1 MKGLLYKE
9 YCLTAFQAKTWLFLL
24 LFFIIFCVCTGDTG
38 PFTAGICAAAI
49 ANTFSVFSIEKR
61 SKSDRGSAVYPVTRR
76 EIVAARY
83 ISLLCFDLCGA
94 FLCGA
99 SALALGALLGESIP
113 ETAASLLAVLAVS
126 ILMQVFLLP
135 AIYRFGEARA
145 RIFLIALVAAA
156 MFVFVRVLAAPFSG
170 LTEEET
176 WKLLALGLI
185 LSAALIYPSW
195 LLSAR
200 SMEKRDL

>member
-9 YCLTAFQAKTWLFLL
+9 YCLAAFQAKTWLFLL
-24 LFFIIFCVCTGDTG
+24 LFFTVFSVFTGDIG
-38 PFTAGICAAAI
+38 PFAAGVCAAAI
-49 ANTFSVFSIEKR
+49 ANTFSVFSIERR
-61 SKSDRGSAVYPVTRR
+61 SQSDRGSALYPVTRR

-94 FLCGA
+94 LLYGA
-99 SALALGALLGESIP
+99 SALALGALLGESLP
-113 ETAASLLAVLAVS
+113 ETAASLLAVLALS
-126 ILMQVFLLP
+126 ILAQMMILP
-135 AIYRFGEARA
+135 VIYRFGEAWA
-145 RIFLIALVAAA
+145 RIFLIVLTVAAIFGGA
-156 MFVFVRVLAAPFSG
+156 PILAASASRM
-170 LTEEET
+170 TEAGI
-176 WKLLALGLI
+176 WKLLTLGLI

>member
-94 FLCGA
+94 LLCGA
-99 SALALGALLGESIP
+99 SALALGESIP
-113 ETAASLLAVLAVS
+113 ETAASLMAVLAVS

-135 AIYRFGEARA
+135 AIYRFGEAKA

-156 MFVFVRVLAAPFSG
+156 MFVFVRVLAVPFSG

-176 WKLLALGLI
+176 WKFLALGLI

>member
-9 YCLTAFQAKTWLFLL
+9 YCLAAFQAKTWLFLL

-94 FLCGA
+94 

-156 MFVFVRVLAAPFSG
+156 MFFFVRVLAAPFSG

-176 WKLLALGLI
+176 WKFLALGLI
-185 LSAALIYPSW
+185 LSAVLIYPSW